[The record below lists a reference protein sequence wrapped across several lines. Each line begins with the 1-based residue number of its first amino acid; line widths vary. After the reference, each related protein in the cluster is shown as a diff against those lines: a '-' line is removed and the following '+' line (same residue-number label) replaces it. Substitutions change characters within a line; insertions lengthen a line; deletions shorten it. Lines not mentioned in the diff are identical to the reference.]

1 MSRQGEGSAI
11 RRLVQLVT
19 WASVAAVVAAFF
31 LPWARIDLREPE
43 VLRQVRRTAEEQGLL
58 SGLMD
63 KVGKVTVEVRRG
75 AETVTGELPSL
86 ADIPKE
92 VSGVQIP
99 QMAHQENAQVAL
111 ALLELLTNTR
121 QHVGLKSYA
130 VYLVPG
136 LAILCGVLLT
146 VLGRVRAAALG
157 VAALCALVAGVGF
170 WKLLTTNTSTLFIAI
185 TIGPGLWLSL
195 WGYVGLSVAA
205 LGTAVATRR

>member
-1 MSRQGEGSAI
+1 M
-11 RRLVQLVT
+11 RRIVLLVT
-19 WASVAAVVAAFF
+19 WASVAAIVVAFF

-43 VLRQVRRTAEEQGLL
+43 LLGKVRRTAEEQGLL
-58 SGLMD
+58 GGLMGQ
-63 KVGKVTVEVRRG
+63 VGKITVEVRRG

-86 ADIPKE
+86 ADIPKQ

-99 QMAHQENAQVAL
+99 QMANQENAQVAL
-111 ALLELLTNTR
+111 ALMELLTNTR

-130 VYLVPG
+130 VYLLPG
-136 LAILCGVLLT
+136 LAILCGALLT

-157 VAALCALVAGVGF
+157 VAALCAVVAGAGF

-195 WGYVGLSVAA
+195 WGYVGLAAAALVAA
-205 LGTAVATRR
+205 AARR

>member
-1 MSRQGEGSAI
+1 M
-11 RRLVQLVT
+11 RRLAQLVT
-19 WASVAAVVAAFF
+19 WASVTAVVAAFF

-43 VLRQVRRTAEEQGLL
+43 LLRQTRQAAEERGVL
-58 SGLMD
+58 GDLMG
-63 KVGKVTVEVRRG
+63 KVGKVTAEIRRG

-86 ADIPKE
+86 ADIPE
-92 VSGVQIP
+92 QVSGVQIP
-99 QMAHQENAQVAL
+99 QMANQENAQVAL

-146 VLGRVRAAALG
+146 VLGRVRAALLG
-157 VAALCALVAGVGF
+157 IAALCALVAGVGF
-170 WKLLTTNTSTLFIAI
+170 WKLLTTNTSTRFIAI

-195 WGYVGLSVAA
+195 WGYVGLCVAA
-205 LGTAVATRR
+205 LGAAASVRR